1 MPQPQTRMTRQRML
15 ILEELRGMC
24 THPTAEEL
32 YSRVRARMPHISL
45 STVYRNLELLAAANE
60 VLRLDSAGTIRRFD
74 GNTMPH
80 RHILCMRCGKVA
92 DLPSDCGPIPD
103 HESIHVDGF
112 TVTGIRVEFEG
123 VCDEC
128 RLTQ

>member
-32 YSRVRARMPHISL
+32 YSRVRTRMPHISL
-45 STVYRNLELLAAANE
+45 STVYRNLELLAAAHE
-60 VLRLDSAGTIRRFD
+60 ILRLDSAGTIRRFD

-80 RHILCMRCGKVA
+80 RHIKCIRCGKVA
-92 DLPSDCGPIPD
+92 DLPSDCGPVPD
-103 HESIHVDGF
+103 HESLCVDGF
-112 TVTGIRVEFEG
+112 TVTGVHMEFEG

-128 RLTQ
+128 RMAQ

>member
-32 YSRVRARMPHISL
+32 YSRVRARMPYISL

-80 RHILCMRCGKVA
+80 RHILCMRCGKVD

-112 TVTGIRVEFEG
+112 TVTGVRVEFEG

>member
-1 MPQPQTRMTRQRML
+1 MAQPQTRMTRQRML

-24 THPTAEEL
+24 SHPTAEEL

-45 STVYRNLELLAAANE
+45 STVYRNLEMLASARE
-60 VLRLDSAGTIRRFD
+60 ILRLDSAGTIRRFD

-80 RHILCMRCGKVA
+80 RHIKCTRCGRVA
-92 DLPSDCGPIPD
+92 DLPRTPVPNPSMTLFMW
-103 HESIHVDGF
+103 SF
-112 TVTGIRVEFEG
+112 TVTGVRVEFEG
-123 VCDEC
+123 LCDEC

>member
-1 MPQPQTRMTRQRML
+1 ML

-32 YSRVRARMPHISL
+32 YSRVRARMPYISL

-112 TVTGIRVEFEG
+112 TVTGVRVEFEG

>member
-1 MPQPQTRMTRQRML
+1 MAQPQTRMTRQRML

-24 THPTAEEL
+24 SHPTAEEL

-45 STVYRNLELLAAANE
+45 STVYRNLEMLASARE
-60 VLRLDSAGTIRRFD
+60 ILRLDSAGTIRRFD

-80 RHILCMRCGKVA
+80 RHIKCTRCGRVA
-92 DLPSDCGPIPD
+92 DLPADSCPD
-103 HESIHVDGF
+103 PEHDSLHVEGF
-112 TVTGIRVEFEG
+112 TVTGVRVEFEG
-123 VCDEC
+123 LCDEC

>member
-45 STVYRNLELLAAANE
+45 STVYRNLELLAAAHE

-112 TVTGIRVEFEG
+112 TVTGVRVEFEG

>member
-74 GNTMPH
+74 GNPMPH

-112 TVTGIRVEFEG
+112 TVTGVRVEFEG

>member
-1 MPQPQTRMTRQRML
+1 MPQPQTRMTRQLML

-112 TVTGIRVEFEG
+112 TVTGVRVEFEG

>member
-15 ILEELRGMC
+15 ILEELRGMW
-24 THPTAEEL
+24 TQPTAEEL
-32 YSRVRARMPHISL
+32 YSRVRARMPYISL

-112 TVTGIRVEFEG
+112 TVTGVRVEFEG

>member
-32 YSRVRARMPHISL
+32 YSRVRARMPYISL

-112 TVTGIRVEFEG
+112 TVTGVRVEFEG

>member
-112 TVTGIRVEFEG
+112 TVTGVRVEFEG
-123 VCDEC
+123 MCDEC

>member
-112 TVTGIRVEFEG
+112 TVTGVRVEVEG

>member
-80 RHILCMRCGKVA
+80 RHIQCMRCGKVA
-92 DLPSDCGPIPD
+92 DLPSDCGPVPD
-103 HESIHVDGF
+103 HEAVHMDGF
-112 TVTGIRVEFEG
+112 TVTGVRVEFEG

>member
-24 THPTAEEL
+24 SHPTAEEL
-32 YSRVRARMPHISL
+32 YSRVKARMPHISL
-45 STVYRNLELLAAANE
+45 STVYRNLELLAAARE
-60 VLRLDSAGTIRRFD
+60 ILRLDSAGTIRRFD

-80 RHILCMRCGKVA
+80 RHIKCTRCGRVA
-92 DLPSDCGPIPD
+92 DLPSDCGPVPD
-103 HESIHVDGF
+103 HESLRVDGF
-112 TVTGIRVEFEG
+112 TVTGVHVEFEG

>member
-1 MPQPQTRMTRQRML
+1 MPRML

>member
-45 STVYRNLELLAAANE
+45 STVYRNLVLLAAANE

-112 TVTGIRVEFEG
+112 TVTGVRVEFEG

>member
-112 TVTGIRVEFEG
+112 TVTGVRVEFEG

>member
-32 YSRVRARMPHISL
+32 YSRVRARMPYISL

-103 HESIHVDGF
+103 HESIHVDGC
-112 TVTGIRVEFEG
+112 TVTGVRVEFEG

>member
-92 DLPSDCGPIPD
+92 DLPPDCGPIPD

-112 TVTGIRVEFEG
+112 TVTGVRVEFEG